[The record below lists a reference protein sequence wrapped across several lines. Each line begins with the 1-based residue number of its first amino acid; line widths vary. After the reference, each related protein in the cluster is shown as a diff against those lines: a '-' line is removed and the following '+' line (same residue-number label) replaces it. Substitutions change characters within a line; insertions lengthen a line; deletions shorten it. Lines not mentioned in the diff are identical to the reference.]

1 MALPADQI
9 ATLCILYLMRHLF
22 TEFVNDIHKEAENK
36 ATQHTQVN
44 ITQEVKI
51 PAIEL
56 FDQLGRLFDKELKTR
71 LTKVKTSKKQTDDSI
86 ERHLIIDDHEIGTM
100 NRNMQLKVGA
110 FLTNL
115 MCKNLKYQIG
125 NQSYLLLEPQVI
137 REQFPSKGGS
147 KKYMGYVK
155 FNKAFIEDFIGQ
167 LDKIH
172 DLNLQIERSLPM
184 LYPPAPWKN
193 FYFGGYYLK
202 QTKMAK
208 VAPQFKEAV
217 KYLSRADMKPLC
229 NVLDILGS
237 VPWQLNTKVLDIM
250 EYVWSIGGGLGEV
263 PKRFNERVISPEMI
277 KDAPFREKLK
287 LLKEH

>member
-1 MALPADQI
+1 
-9 ATLCILYLMRHLF
+9 
-22 TEFVNDIHKEAENK
+22 
-36 ATQHTQVN
+36 
-44 ITQEVKI
+44 
-51 PAIEL
+51 
-56 FDQLGRLFDKELKTR
+56 LFDKELKTR
-71 LTKVKTSKKQTDDSI
+71 LTKGKSSKKQNDESI

-115 MCKNLKYQIG
+115 MCKSLKYQIG
-125 NQSYLLLEPQVI
+125 NQNYLLLEPQVI
-137 REQFPSKGGS
+137 RNQFPSKTGT

-208 VAPQFKEAV
+208 VAP
-217 KYLSRADMKPLC
+217 
-229 NVLDILGS
+229 
-237 VPWQLNTKVLDIM
+237 
-250 EYVWSIGGGLGEV
+250 
-263 PKRFNERVISPEMI
+263 
-277 KDAPFREKLK
+277 
-287 LLKEH
+287 

>member
-71 LTKVKTSKKQTDDSI
+71 LTKVKSSKKQNDESI

-125 NQSYLLLEPQVI
+125 N
-137 REQFPSKGGS
+137 
-147 KKYMGYVK
+147 
-155 FNKAFIEDFIGQ
+155 
-167 LDKIH
+167 
-172 DLNLQIERSLPM
+172 
-184 LYPPAPWKN
+184 
-193 FYFGGYYLK
+193 
-202 QTKMAK
+202 
-208 VAPQFKEAV
+208 
-217 KYLSRADMKPLC
+217 
-229 NVLDILGS
+229 
-237 VPWQLNTKVLDIM
+237 
-250 EYVWSIGGGLGEV
+250 
-263 PKRFNERVISPEMI
+263 
-277 KDAPFREKLK
+277 
-287 LLKEH
+287 

>member
-1 MALPADQI
+1 
-9 ATLCILYLMRHLF
+9 
-22 TEFVNDIHKEAENK
+22 
-36 ATQHTQVN
+36 
-44 ITQEVKI
+44 
-51 PAIEL
+51 
-56 FDQLGRLFDKELKTR
+56 
-71 LTKVKTSKKQTDDSI
+71 
-86 ERHLIIDDHEIGTM
+86 
-100 NRNMQLKVGA
+100 
-110 FLTNL
+110 
-115 MCKNLKYQIG
+115 
-125 NQSYLLLEPQVI
+125 
-137 REQFPSKGGS
+137 
-147 KKYMGYVK
+147 MGYVK

-217 KYLSRADMKPLC
+217 KYLSRADMRPLC

-237 VPWQLNTKVLDIM
+237 VPWQLNKKVLDIM

-263 PKRFNERVISPEMI
+263 PKRFNERVITPEMI
-277 KDAPFREKLK
+277 KEAPFREKLK